1 MKIVYSS
8 WEVVT
13 GQRMINQIN
22 SVSVPHQSEFPLIDP
37 RRAKTEKRR
46 VERTAFNVM
55 ERVLLWCYW
64 WWSSVMDNLVV
75 MSMSV
80 YQPTRRISFSNPRN

>member
-37 RRAKTEKRR
+37 RRAKTEKRTNGFQCHGEI
-46 VERTAFNVM
+46 VIV
-55 ERVLLWCYW
+55 VLL
-64 WWSSVMDNLVV
+64 VV
-75 MSMSV
+75 V
-80 YQPTRRISFSNPRN
+80 KCNG